1 MPNNAVVYS
10 FNKEIKEILSI
21 DANYKKGNFG
31 LWFNKFIPVSNANE
45 NFHTCDENGKKEE
58 AVNYYKKFYN
68 RMQNNS
74 NSPIQTL
81 LENKHLNQYY
91 FYKSF
96 ESKYET
102 IIITAKLISPLITGI
117 GLTHPNEVGMLF
129 DHTIGIPYISASSI
143 KGDVRF
149 AHTIGLLDDL
159 YENHKDEINEIKIKK
174 NDGTYEESSY
184 FDDEED
190 WTKIPLIFGK
200 GGDKGNVGRVIFL
213 DAYPVNVPELLHEDI
228 MNPHYG
234 EYYSDV
240 NATKPPADYLTPKPI
255 KFLTVSKETKFIFR
269 ILINKKHNDLKDNKT
284 LKDLVLTAVRKSLE
298 EEGIGAKTA
307 VGYGLFNIENF
318 SEPESIKKLINK
330 KEDDVKKHLEELENI
345 KKNEELKNM
354 SEVDKICYQLKN
366 DYEESYA
373 TNIYNKIN
381 DIQYSEEDKKKIAG
395 ELKKAW
401 EKGGKWDEKN
411 ASKKQKE
418 KIKKIKLILHE

>member
-1 MPNNAVVYS
+1 
-10 FNKEIKEILSI
+10 
-21 DANYKKGNFG
+21 
-31 LWFNKFIPVSNANE
+31 
-45 NFHTCDENGKKEE
+45 
-58 AVNYYKKFYN
+58 
-68 RMQNNS
+68 
-74 NSPIQTL
+74 
-81 LENKHLNQYY
+81 
-91 FYKSF
+91 
-96 ESKYET
+96 
-102 IIITAKLISPLITGI
+102 
-117 GLTHPNEVGMLF
+117 
-129 DHTIGIPYISASSI
+129 
-143 KGDVRF
+143 
-149 AHTIGLLDDL
+149 
-159 YENHKDEINEIKIKK
+159 
-174 NDGTYEESSY
+174 
-184 FDDEED
+184 
-190 WTKIPLIFGK
+190 
-200 GGDKGNVGRVIFL
+200 
-213 DAYPVNVPELLHEDI
+213 

-269 ILINKKHNDLKDNKT
+269 ILINKKYNDLKDNKT

>member
-1 MPNNAVVYS
+1 MPNNTVVHP
-10 FNKEIKEILSI
+10 FNKKIKELLSI
-21 DANYKKGNFG
+21 DANYKNGNFG
-31 LWFNKFIPVSNANE
+31 LWFNKFIPVSSNE

-58 AVNYYKKFYN
+58 AANYYKKFYN

-102 IIITAKLISPLITGI
+102 IVITAKLISPLIAGI

-129 DHTIGIPYISASSI
+129 DHTMGIPYISASSI
-143 KGDVRF
+143 KGDARF

-159 YENHKDEINEIKIKK
+159 YENHKDEIKKTKIKK
-174 NDGTYEESSY
+174 DDRTYEESCC

-213 DAYPVNVPELLHEDI
+213 DAYPELDAYPKNIPELHEDI

-234 EYYSDV
+234 EYYSD
-240 NATKPPADYLTPKPI
+240 NNGTTAPADYLEPKPI
-255 KFLTVSKETKFIFR
+255 KFLTVKKGTKFIFR
-269 ILINKKHNDLKDNKT
+269 ILVNKKHNDLKDNKT

-298 EEGIGAKTA
+298 EEGVGAKTA

-330 KEDDVKKHLEELENI
+330 KEDDAKKHLEELENI
-345 KKNEELKNM
+345 KKIEELKNM
-354 SEVDKICYQLKN
+354 SEVDKICYKLKN

-373 TNIYNKIN
+373 MEIYNKIN
-381 DIQYSEEDKKKIAG
+381 DPSYNEEDKKKIASAFK
-395 ELKKAW
+395 EAW
-401 EKGGKWDEKN
+401 GKV
-411 ASKKQKE
+411 
-418 KIKKIKLILHE
+418 